1 MVARR
6 TALAS
11 LLALAGCS
19 PARLLNLTVST
30 RDVQIERD
38 LPYGDNP
45 RQRLDVYRPR
55 IAAAEPAPVVVFIHG
70 GRWQAGAKGDFL
82 FVGQALASAGL
93 VAVVPDYRH
102 WPEANWRAIVD
113 DGEAATRWAG
123 RESARFG
130 GDPARLFLAGHSS
143 GAHTAAMVAVDPARL
158 AGVRASL
165 HGLIGI
171 AGPYDFLP
179 ARDADIRA
187 MFAGVDPALAQPVGV
202 AGPGAPPTLLLHGLG
217 DEVVRPRNSEALA
230 ARLRELGTPV
240 ELRLYPGVSHINI
253 IAALSTTLR
262 RQAPTFADLTAFVR
276 RIAADPATPPA
287 AAGTSR

>member
-6 TALAS
+6 TALAA
-11 LLALAGCS
+11 LLALTGCS

-30 RDVQIERD
+30 RDVLIERD
-38 LPYGDNP
+38 LPYGDGP
-45 RQRLDVYRPR
+45 RLSLDVYRPR
-55 IAAAEPAPVVVFIHG
+55 ATPAEHAPVVVFIHG

-93 VAVVPDYRH
+93 VTVIPDYRH
-102 WPEANWRAIVD
+102 WPDVTWRELID
-113 DGEAATRWAG
+113 DAEAATRWAV
-123 RESARFG
+123 RESPRFG

-158 AGVRASL
+158 AGVRPSL
-165 HGLIGI
+165 RGLIGI
-171 AGPYDFLP
+171 SGPYDFLP
-179 ARDADIRA
+179 AQDADIRA

-230 ARLRELGTPV
+230 ARLRDLGTPV
-240 ELRLYPGVSHINI
+240 ELRLYPNVDHIRI
-253 IAALSTTLR
+253 VAALSTTLR

-276 RIAADPATPPA
+276 RIAATPPPGA
-287 AAGTSR
+287 